1 MTRLTRSLIVLVT
14 CSALSTSAATAQPLF
29 FEDFEGG
36 DLSQWVGK
44 GGGGHNAEIVPDPVR
59 LDNQVLNFTALNA
72 AGDIFGF
79 LKTVTFGLSYIL
91 EFEYLGVL
99 EPGGVPDD
107 LGGTIRFSDG
117 TPGGHRWLAGTRLC
131 CFIENA
137 LLVDDGQW
145 RTHTIEFDP
154 FRDFFPVNNRIRV
167 MVEDFFESGGIA
179 GDAFFDNI
187 RLREAVREVDIDIKP
202 GSFPNSINPSSRG
215 GTPVAILGSASL
227 MVSDID
233 VDTLTLETAEVKTV
247 GKTARSLC
255 RVADVSGNFSVGPEG
270 APDGYA
276 DLVCHFATASIALE
290 RGTTEA
296 TVKGTFAAWAGGG
309 RFAGTDSVN
318 IVPRPGRGRK

>member
-1 MTRLTRSLIVLVT
+1 MNIAPNNATGRTVLTRLTRSLIALVT

-59 LDNQVLNFTALNA
+59 LDNQALNFTALNA

-107 LGGTIRFSDG
+107 LGGTIGFSDG

-145 RTHTIEFDP
+145 RTYTIEFDP

-179 GDAFFDNI
+179 GDAFFDNPFS
-187 RLREAVREVDIDIKP
+187 EAQFRTVKYRPE
-202 GSFPNSINPSSRG
+202 FL
-215 GTPVAILGSASL
+215 AGSA
-227 MVSDID
+227 
-233 VDTLTLETAEVKTV
+233 
-247 GKTARSLC
+247 RSNT
-255 RVADVSGNFSVGPEG
+255 R
-270 APDGYA
+270 APSA
-276 DLVCHFATASIALE
+276 AICS
-290 RGTTEA
+290 RGTT
-296 TVKGTFAAWAGGG
+296 TRTITAA
-309 RFAGTDSVN
+309 
-318 IVPRPGRGRK
+318 